1 MHEERIRKW
10 SKQEKKM
17 PDGGVTAM
25 EEEIKVFFWGG
36 GGCWDISIV
45 QKCQLV
51 PNTIKSS
58 ANKKNPQASVK
69 APLLLQ

>member
-36 GGCWDISIV
+36 GGVGISALF
-45 QKCQLV
+45 K
-51 PNTIKSS
+51 S
-58 ANKKNPQASVK
+58 ANLCQTRLNPRPTKKTLK
-69 APLLLQ
+69 HL